1 MSTRISVDTITQAS
15 NTGLGPIIPGQ
26 VLYTTFRE
34 NATRT
39 TVAAAANGTVGTTT
53 FNKMYGAS
61 DSYIIIKGIVPA
73 GNNVNGGSYFKA
85 YVDGETSF
93 ASTYGLMDQETGQNY
108 SNGLAIH
115 QAYYGMGTGLH
126 TYTYGWEVRDGTSN
140 APSTVYNP
148 NSSDDARNRQT
159 GTVFIIYEVGIN
171 DPNSI

>member
-34 NATRT
+34 NATRST
-39 TVAAAANGTVGTTT
+39 LSASTNGTVGTTT

-61 DSYIIIKGIVPA
+61 DSYIIIKGIVPGA
-73 GNNVNGGSYFKA
+73 TNNNSGSFFKA

-93 ASTYGLMDQETGQNY
+93 ASTYGLMDIEASQVH

-126 TYTYGWEVRDGTSN
+126 TYTYGWETRDGTSN
-140 APSTVYNP
+140 VPFNVVNP
-148 NSSDDARNRQT
+148 NSSDDARNQQT

-171 DPNSI
+171 NPNSI